1 MSINVVEAVD
11 EFVYLGSLQ
20 TSDGRCLPDI
30 MRRIGL
36 AASAMRSL
44 QDLWRQQKIKLET
57 KLAVYRTCVLPV
69 LLYGAETWTL
79 LAHDISKLEA
89 FHMHC
94 QRQLLHVRWYD
105 FVPNSDIS
113 ATTQLPC
120 ISDVIARRR
129 SGLFGHV
136 ARLDCGVPA
145 RDALDCTIARRSE
158 RRPPAGWKRP
168 PGRPRQT
175 WITQIGDGT
184 PSGVIR
190 EFNRASRRGHT
201 RSALRSSDG
210 QAF

>member
-1 MSINVVEAVD
+1 
-11 EFVYLGSLQ
+11 
-20 TSDGRCLPDI
+20 
-30 MRRIGL
+30 
-36 AASAMRSL
+36 
-44 QDLWRQQKIKLET
+44 
-57 KLAVYRTCVLPV
+57 
-69 LLYGAETWTL
+69 
-79 LAHDISKLEA
+79 
-89 FHMHC
+89 MHC

-120 ISDVIARRR
+120 ISDVIACRR

-210 QAF
+210 QAFWRKEGRKVGWSCFLMSVAHIYVDIYGLAIPAPRRFATLNLHLCMRLDCHRINFRLRLFCCRFPVMQTRVASYRVCV